1 MIRTVKAQV
10 HVRISFMLTVFVFL
24 AACGMGPA
32 AVVPT
37 NTAINPPD
45 ATLTP
50 LSVLPAPTATQTA
63 TAPSVSVQ
71 TDTGWQGDY
80 YNNDSWQEPVTLR
93 RADADPNFEWA
104 YESPAPGIP
113 VDNFTVR
120 WTRCLDLEERYYLFT
135 AYGDDYVRVL
145 VDDVQ
150 VLDTPVYANI
160 AIPFAVSAGQ
170 HCVKVEY
177 REFIGYSN
185 VFFSFQPGDALPVS
199 SDASSAW
206 KGEYFNNKDFAEPAA
221 YTRNDAAPQFDWGQG
236 NPAPGIPIDAF
247 SVRWTRCLEFEGRDY
262 VFTAHADEYVRI
274 LLDDVQV
281 LEAPLSVNAEA
292 PVAVSAGQHCIKVE
306 YREETG
312 SASVFFDFN

>member
-1 MIRTVKAQV
+1 MLGKAITQA
-10 HVRISFMLTVFVFL
+10 HGHISFIL
-24 AACGMGPA
+24 AIFIGLMACGTGPA
-32 AVVPT
+32 AAGPTSVPT
-37 NTAINPPD
+37 NPPD

-50 LSVLPAPTATQTA
+50 ILVLPSPTATST
-63 TAPSVSVQ
+63 TAPSASVQ

-80 YNNDSWQEPVTLR
+80 YNNDAWQEPVTLR
-93 RADADPNFEWA
+93 RADADPNFDWA

-150 VLDTPVYANI
+150 VLDTPVYANV

-170 HCVKVEY
+170 HCIKVEY

-185 VFFSFQPGDALPVS
+185 VFFSFQPGDAFPGS

-206 KGEYFNNKDFAEPAA
+206 KGEYFNNKDFAEPVT
-221 YTRNDAAPQFDWGQG
+221 YMRNDAVPQFDWQQG
-236 NPAPGIPIDAF
+236 NPAPGIPIDGF
-247 SVRWTRCLEFEGRDY
+247 SVRWTRCLEMEGRDY
-262 VFTAHADEYVRI
+262 VFTAHADEYVSV

-292 PVAVSAGQHCIKVE
+292 PIAVSAGQHCIKVE
-306 YREETG
+306 YREEAG
-312 SASVFFDFN
+312 SASVYFDFK